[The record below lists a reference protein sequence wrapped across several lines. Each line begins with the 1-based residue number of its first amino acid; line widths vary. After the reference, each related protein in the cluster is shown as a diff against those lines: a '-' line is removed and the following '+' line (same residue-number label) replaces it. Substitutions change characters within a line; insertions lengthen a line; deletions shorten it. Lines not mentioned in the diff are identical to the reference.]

1 MICAVLIPDEET
13 EDQRGA
19 AALPKSHS
27 WSKKEA
33 NKQAFYQSP
42 TMCCFG
48 TYRTW
53 FPHPHSDLR
62 NILPDFQ
69 RRTLSHRASAE
80 IQAVLTRSTA

>member
-33 NKQAFYQSP
+33 KKTSLLSI
-42 TMCCFG
+42 
-48 TYRTW
+48 TYYVLLW
-53 FPHPHSDLR
+53 H
-62 NILPDFQ
+62 
-69 RRTLSHRASAE
+69 LSHLVPTPT
-80 IQAVLTRSTA
+80 Q